1 MTTLTQLLIKI
12 DPDSKGI
19 LTPTILENID
29 MWLSWWERDALAHLK
44 WVQKKGLDSA
54 AAMGRL
60 HQIQEIRVGLTDK
73 QSLDVPDSSK
83 EVDEK

>member
-1 MTTLTQLLIKI
+1 MTTLAQLLIKI
-12 DPDSKGI
+12 DPDSKGV
-19 LTPTILENID
+19 LTPTILITVD
-29 MWLSWWERDALAHLK
+29 IWLSWWERNALDHLK

-73 QSLDVPDSSK
+73 QSLDVPDSIK
-83 EVDEK
+83 GDEK